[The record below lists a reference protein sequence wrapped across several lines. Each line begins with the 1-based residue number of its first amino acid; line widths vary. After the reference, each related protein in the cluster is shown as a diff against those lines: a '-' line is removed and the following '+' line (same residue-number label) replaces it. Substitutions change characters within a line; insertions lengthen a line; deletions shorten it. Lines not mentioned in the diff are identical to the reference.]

1 MRGGMVCDGI
11 CAEGWHD
18 MGYARRHGMI
28 WDMCGGMVCDGM
40 PRTPSSSIEVPW
52 PSVP

>member
-1 MRGGMVCDGI
+1 MVCDGI
-11 CAEGWHD
+11 CAKGWHV
-18 MGYARRHGMI
+18 
-28 WDMCGGMVCDGM
+28 MCGGMVCDGM

>member
-1 MRGGMVCDGI
+1 MI
-11 CAEGWHD
+11 CAEGWYV
-18 MGYARRHGMI
+18 MGYVRRDGMI
-28 WDMCGGMVCDGM
+28 WDMRGGMVCDGM